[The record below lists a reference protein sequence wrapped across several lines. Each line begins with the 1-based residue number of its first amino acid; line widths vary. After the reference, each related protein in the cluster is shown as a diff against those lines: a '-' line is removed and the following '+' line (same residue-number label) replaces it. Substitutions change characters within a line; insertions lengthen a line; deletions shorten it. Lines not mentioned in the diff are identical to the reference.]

1 MKRLLIM
8 ISLSF
13 IFLLCNSWG
22 FFAHKKINEYAV
34 YTLPST
40 LASFYK
46 KNIILITEK
55 AVDADKRCY
64 IDSLESP
71 RHYIDIDDY
80 EEPTIDSIPIH
91 WSKAKEKYQEKQLL
105 LNGIVPW
112 QISFSY
118 NKLVEAFKNKNVTQ
132 IIRFSAD
139 LGHYIGDA
147 HVPLHTTKNYNGQL
161 SNQIGIHAFWESRLP
176 EMFASQYSF
185 IKGRAHFIKDPLNTA
200 WDIVKQSNLLVDSVL
215 IIEKKLDQS
224 FSKYQKYG
232 FIERNNI
239 LIRTYSD
246 EYAKAYHLALNGM
259 VEKRMT
265 SAIQQVGSF
274 WYSAWVEAG
283 QPNLKNVEKVKSKES
298 PIDTKDKKNMG
309 REDWQL

>member
-1 MKRLLIM
+1 MKRLSII
-8 ISLSF
+8 ISLAI

-34 YTLPST
+34 YTLPPT

-46 KNIILITEK
+46 KNILLISEK

-64 IDSLESP
+64 IDSVEPP
-71 RHYIDIDDY
+71 RHFIDIDDF

-91 WSKAKEKYQEKQLL
+91 WTKAKEKYQEKKLL

-118 NKLVEAFKNKNVTQ
+118 NKLVQAFKRKDVLL
-132 IIRFSAD
+132 IIRHSAD

-161 SNQIGIHAFWESRLP
+161 TNQIGIHAFWESRLP
-176 EMFASQYSF
+176 EMFINQYSF
-185 IKGRAHFIKDPLNTA
+185 IKGRAYFVHDPVKTA
-200 WDIVKQSNLLVDSVL
+200 WDIVKQSNRLVDSVL
-215 IIEKKLDQS
+215 MLEKELDKS
-224 FSKYQKYG
+224 FSKYQKYA

-246 EYAKAYHLALNGM
+246 EYAKAYHSALNGM
-259 VEKRMT
+259 VEKRMS
-265 SAIQQVGSF
+265 SAIQQVGAF

-283 QPNLKNVEKVKSKES
+283 QPDLKNLTKVKLNEA
-298 PIDTKDKKNMG
+298 PINTNDKKNMG
-309 REDWQL
+309 REDW

>member
-1 MKRLLIM
+1 MKRLSII
-8 ISLSF
+8 ISLSI
-13 IFLLCNSWG
+13 IFLLCSSWG

-34 YTLPST
+34 YTLPAT
-40 LASFYK
+40 LAAFYK
-46 KNIILITEK
+46 KNIILISEK

-64 IDSLESP
+64 IDSLEP
-71 RHYIDIDDY
+71 TRHYIDIDNFD
-80 EEPTIDSIPIH
+80 EPTIDSIPIH

-105 LNGIVPW
+105 LTGIVPW

-118 NKLVEAFKNKNVTQ
+118 NKLVQAFKHKDIPK

-161 SNQIGIHAFWESRLP
+161 TNQIGIHAFWESRLP
-176 EMFASQYSF
+176 EMFSSKYTF
-185 IKGRAHFIKDPLNTA
+185 IKGQAHFINDPIATA
-200 WDIVKQSNLLVDSVL
+200 WDIVKESNRLVDSVL
-215 IIEKKLDQS
+215 MLEKQLNNS
-224 FSKYQKYG
+224 FSKYKKYA

-246 EYAKAYHLALNGM
+246 EYANAYHQLLNGM

-265 SAIQQVGSF
+265 SAIQQVGAF

-283 QPNLKNVEKVKSKES
+283 QPDLKNIGKVTIDEA
-298 PIDTKDKKNMG
+298 PINTENKKNMG
-309 REDWQL
+309 REEL

>member
-185 IKGRAHFIKDPLNTA
+185 IKGQAHFIKDPLNTA

-309 REDWQL
+309 REDW